1 MALLSVNVDHV
12 ATLREARGIDQPD
25 PVLAAGIVELA
36 GADGIICHLREDRR
50 HIKDRD
56 LDLLRKTVAT
66 RLNLEMAPVKE
77 IVDIALAIKP
87 DMVTLVPEKR
97 EELTTEGGLNVIG
110 KKEEYQRVVATLK
123 EAGIAVSFFVDPD
136 PDQIQESH
144 RLGADIVEIH
154 TGHYSEAKSESE
166 IQDHFQKITRAAQ
179 LAYKLKV
186 GVHAGHGLNYT
197 NIKRFSSIPEIRE
210 YSIGHSIICRAVMVG
225 LDQAVREMIQLI
237 SEF

>member
-66 RLNLEMAPVKE
+66 RLNLE
-77 IVDIALAIKP
+77 
-87 DMVTLVPEKR
+87 MVTLVPEKR

-186 GVHAGHGLNYT
+186 GVHAGHGLTVRNLPP
-197 NIKRFSSIPEIRE
+197 IASIPGLRE
-210 YSIGHSIICRAVMVG
+210 VNIGHSIIARAVFIG
-225 LDQAVREMIQLI
+225 LDNAVREILDALKAC
-237 SEF
+237 SS